1 MQPER
6 FLHLIDIRAHFREI
20 ESHDEKLVMYRRRM
34 LPDIQIAEQFVE
46 LVGIP
51 NVIISLQH
59 CQRQTFPEAPGTD
72 QEQIRRLH
80 FYLFDKHRLIYIIIV
95 FFLDATE
102 IRQSV
107 WYLLHHIAIPF
118 FIHHSYRANIR
129 KTDECDT
136 FNATNLSVYL
146 LFRAKTT
153 IRSKKAI
160 LWKNDY
166 PWENCHFAGKL
177 QLQPRLHRKLRA
189 Y

>member
-1 MQPER
+1 
-6 FLHLIDIRAHFREI
+6 
-20 ESHDEKLVMYRRRM
+20 MYRRRM
-34 LPDIQIAEQFVE
+34 LPDIQMAEQFVE

-59 CQRQTFPEAPGTD
+59 RQRQTFPEAPGTD

-80 FYLFDKHRLIYIIIV
+80 FYLFDKHRLIHIIIV

-107 WYLLHHIAIPF
+107 WYLLHHIVIPF

-153 IRSKKAI
+153 IRRKKLFCGKTTIRGKTAI
-160 LWKNDY
+160 SGKTTT
-166 PWENCHFAGKL
+166 PTPSAPEAAGVL
-177 QLQPRLHRKLRA
+177 NFLCALRPNTPPPNIP
-189 Y
+189 

>member
-6 FLHLIDIRAHFREI
+6 FLHLIDIRAHLREI

-80 FYLFDKHRLIYIIIV
+80 FYLFDKHRLIHIIIFCLRPHIIGDSNWKRLRTSSGISLSIPPCWNAIINR
-95 FFLDATE
+95 FFRIIKNLPALSILHST
-102 IRQSV
+102 
-107 WYLLHHIAIPF
+107 WYLPLFTECWHCTFCHIPYCRHFLASF
-118 FIHHSYRANIR
+118 HWCALQS
-129 KTDECDT
+129 
-136 FNATNLSVYL
+136 
-146 LFRAKTT
+146 FR
-153 IRSKKAI
+153 
-160 LWKNDY
+160 
-166 PWENCHFAGKL
+166 
-177 QLQPRLHRKLRA
+177 
-189 Y
+189 

>member
-1 MQPER
+1 
-6 FLHLIDIRAHFREI
+6 
-20 ESHDEKLVMYRRRM
+20 MYRRRM
-34 LPDIQIAEQFVE
+34 LPDIQMAEQFVE

-59 CQRQTFPEAPGTD
+59 CQRQTFSEAPGTD

-160 LWKNDY
+160 LW
-166 PWENCHFAGKL
+166 ENCHFAGKL
-177 QLQPRLHRKLRA
+177 PFRGKTTTPTPSAPEAAGVLNFLCALRPNTPPPNIP
-189 Y
+189 